1 MKVLVTGV
9 TGQLGF
15 DVMRKL
21 IVAGHDA
28 IGTSRSSEFESL
40 IDDKSVSIAK
50 YISLDITNID
60 KVKSTINDLKPD
72 AIIHCAAWTAVDDAE
87 ENEEMAFKINK
98 QGTDNLALAS
108 KEVNAKFVYIS
119 TDYVFEGKGNEP
131 FQPDNDEY
139 APASIYGASKLAGEE
154 AVKSILEKYF
164 IIRISWVFGIN
175 GSNFVKTMLRVGRSH
190 DRVTVVNDQ
199 IGSPTYTLDLADLLT
214 KMIESEEYGIYHA
227 RNEGGYISW
236 FDFTKE
242 IYKLAGLSTDVIPVT
257 TEEYGISKAARPLN
271 SRLDTSKLAEHNFR
285 LLPEWKDALKRY
297 LAEIEFYEGEI

>member
-21 IVAGHDA
+21 ILAGHDA
-28 IGTSRSSEFESL
+28 VGTSRSTEFESP
-40 IDDKSVSIAK
+40 IDDKSVSNAK

-87 ENEEMAFKINK
+87 ENEEMVFKINK

-131 FQPDNDEY
+131 FEPDNDKY
-139 APASIYGASKLAGEE
+139 APTSIYGASKLAGEE

-190 DRVTVVNDQ
+190 DSVTVVNDQ
-199 IGSPTYTLDLADLLT
+199 IGSPTYTFDLAELLT
-214 KMIESEEYGIYHA
+214 KMIESEEYGTYHA

-271 SRLDTSKLAEHNFR
+271 SRLDTSKLAEHNFK

-297 LAEIEFYEGEI
+297 LAEIEFYKGEI

>member
-28 IGTSRSSEFESL
+28 VGTSRSSEFESL
-40 IDDKSVSIAK
+40 IDDKSVSNAK

-87 ENEEMAFKINK
+87 ENEEMVFKINK
-98 QGTDNLALAS
+98 QGTENLALAS
-108 KEVNAKFVYIS
+108 KEINAKFVYIS

-131 FQPDNDEY
+131 FQADHDKY
-139 APASIYGASKLAGEE
+139 APSSIYGASKLAGEE
-154 AVKSILEKYF
+154 AVRSILEKYF
-164 IIRISWVFGIN
+164 IIRISWIFGIN

-190 DRVTVVNDQ
+190 DHVTVVNDQ
-199 IGSPTYTLDLADLLT
+199 IGSPTYTLDLAELLT
-214 KMIESEEYGIYHA
+214 RMIETEEYGTYHA
-227 RNEGGYISW
+227 RNEGSYISW
-236 FDFTKE
+236 YDFTKE

-285 LLPEWKDALKRY
+285 LLPEWKGALKRY